1 MSSAHDCELSTYLRI
16 GKGLCTLRLITVESI
31 PNFLI
36 QQFLLDFAE
45 VYNFKAK
52 CLMEFLSFRISV
64 SECHLSIRVYQSC
77 PPMSLSAKFW
87 ATFRRWMFDFEMKAR
102 AGRRANVYLYNVNFV
117 LKKEPNAIEVS
128 FLSSTSV
135 SCSSLFRSASLWSK
149 MTSR

>member
-1 MSSAHDCELSTYLRI
+1 MNLKPSDSEGKNEINMSSAHDCELSTYLRI

-64 SECHLSIRVYQSC
+64 SECI
-77 PPMSLSAKFW
+77 F
-87 ATFRRWMFDFEMKAR
+87 
-102 AGRRANVYLYNVNFV
+102 
-117 LKKEPNAIEVS
+117 
-128 FLSSTSV
+128 
-135 SCSSLFRSASLWSK
+135 
-149 MTSR
+149 